1 MKVINEAIDLVLMW
15 LDDNVVAEQHEF
27 EYYRT
32 TLSNVFDP
40 FMGNMI
46 NDVGNCMQ
54 LGTDINEANDVVN
67 EEIDVQQGTDVNVEI
82 CVQQGTDVYEEID
95 VQQGTD
101 VYEEICVQQST
112 NVYEEIDVEQVH

>member
-40 FMGNMI
+40 FMGNNM
-46 NDVGNCMQ
+46 NYSF
-54 LGTDINEANDVVN
+54 GTDVVN
-67 EEIDVQQGTDVNVEI
+67 EEIDVQQGTDVNEEI
-82 CVQQGTDVYEEID
+82 CVQQGTDVNEEID
-95 VQQGTD
+95 VQQGTVIID
-101 VYEEICVQQST
+101 LQQVTLSD
-112 NVYEEIDVEQVH
+112 YLL